1 VDSSAD
7 LENALIRHPAAAE
20 AAVIAAK
27 HPEFDER
34 PVAVMVAKEG
44 ATVTAGE
51 LRAFLEPRFAKF
63 WLPDRCWQAIGEW
76 WSHDPS
82 LIAS

>member
-27 HPEFDER
+27 HPKFDER
-34 PVAVMVAKEG
+34 PVAVMVAKVRAPAALE
-44 ATVTAGE
+44 ARAAGGKT
-51 LRAFLEPRFAKF
+51 LLT
-63 WLPDRCWQAIGEW
+63 I
-76 WSHDPS
+76 
-82 LIAS
+82 